1 MGKLGLQLRRQ
12 MNRAIFLDRDGVI
25 NRVVV
30 TNGLPHAPLS
40 MSEFELHQGVGEA
53 ISAMSNAGFKIIVT
67 TNQPDVAKGDLE
79 QAVVESIHSLISTE
93 FQIDDVKVCFHVDE
107 NNCSCRKPKPG
118 MLLDAADQWDLDL
131 SKSFMIGD
139 RWRDIEAGKSAG
151 CRSIL
156 IENDYA
162 DLRSVKP
169 DATVKSLSEASEFIL
184 TNLNTREGARCR
196 I

>member
-1 MGKLGLQLRRQ
+1 
-12 MNRAIFLDRDGVI
+12 
-25 NRVVV
+25 
-30 TNGLPHAPLS
+30 
-40 MSEFELHQGVGEA
+40 
-53 ISAMSNAGFKIIVT
+53 MSNAGFKIIVT
-67 TNQPDVAKGDLE
+67 TNQPDVAKGDLG

-107 NNCSCRKPKPG
+107 DNCSCRKPKPG
-118 MLLDAADQWDLDL
+118 MLLDAADQWNLDL

-151 CRSIL
+151 CQSIL